1 MTPYRFSSPSDRGRG
16 SYAWSSRP
24 TRACNGS
31 PRGSAA
37 QAGARHEDAAAAG
50 ATSPDCVVSGRRV
63 VPASTSSSTW
73 QSRVRWCAS
82 GVGRWSRA
90 EEQLRAVEKEESDS
104 AVQSRI
110 CEILADAP
118 RSGRPADILPEQILE
133 IVAIAC
139 EDPNTAQR
147 PISHWTPAEVAR
159 EAVCRGIIKNISTRS
174 VDRFFKRRSTL
185 DRTACATGCTW
196 TTPTTRR
203 SMPPPNRSVT
213 CTGVLRSFTTVE
225 FTSCAA
231 TRRPESRPWR
241 GRLHPTSPFLGLSS
255 GRMLTTFAM
264 AHVR

>member
-31 PRGSAA
+31 SRGSAA

-50 ATSPDCVVSGRRV
+50 ATSPDCVVSGRRSFQRAHRRARGSHASDGAQV
-63 VPASTSSSTW
+63 ASTVVKSRRAAACRRKGGVGLSGAESDLRDPGRCPPERPSSRHPSRTDPGDRCH
-73 QSRVRWCAS
+73 RVRRSKHGPATD
-82 GVGRWSRA
+82 
-90 EEQLRAVEKEESDS
+90 QPL
-104 AVQSRI
+104 
-110 CEILADAP
+110 DARGGGP
-118 RSGRPADILPEQILE
+118 RSGVPWHHQEHL
-133 IVAIAC
+133 
-139 EDPNTAQR
+139 DP
-147 PISHWTPAEVAR
+147 ICGS
-159 EAVCRGIIKNISTRS
+159 
-174 VDRFFKRRSTL
+174 FFKRRSTL